1 MNLYNNKRQPGSSQ
15 ILRIFKRIETGDIMY
30 LLVWQLWN
38 IIPSKTSVFTIAAD
52 QSNLLKSH
60 PTTNAFFKI
69 FNNFQ
74 NSCSTKQLRT
84 AASNFSQKSWKYV
97 MKRILVGQ
105 NMREP
110 IHYSL
115 FLSDES
121 AINFLLWKSAHVFL

>member
-1 MNLYNNKRQPGSSQ
+1 
-15 ILRIFKRIETGDIMY
+15 
-30 LLVWQLWN
+30 
-38 IIPSKTSVFTIAAD
+38 
-52 QSNLLKSH
+52 
-60 PTTNAFFKI
+60 
-69 FNNFQ
+69 
-74 NSCSTKQLRT
+74 
-84 AASNFSQKSWKYV
+84 